1 TPVSRHSG
9 RAAAGRMAAWGCLRI
24 RLDPLHRSHAG
35 AILTLSASTASLAK
49 GVTLLAVYAAGL
61 GLPFLASA
69 VFTEALA
76 RRIRSVGRLGRSM
89 QMVSGGVMV
98 AMGAAMITG
107 ELSSF
112 SYWLLDTFPMLA
124 RIG

>member
-1 TPVSRHSG
+1 TPCIG
-9 RAAAGRMAAWGCLRI
+9 PML
-24 RLDPLHRSHAG
+24 G
-35 AILTLSASTASLAK
+35 AILTLSASTANLAK

-69 VFTEALA
+69 LFTEALT

-89 QMVSGGVMV
+89 QMLSGGVMV
-98 AMGAAMITG
+98 AMGVAMITG
-107 ELSSF
+107 QLTSF
-112 SYWLLDTFPMLA
+112 SYWLLETFPVLS